1 MSLRSAN
8 VGNMR
13 KRFLQLHPVNASSGG
28 QYSFKNG
35 LPLIKFDISSS
46 NAPLLMDGSALR
58 ISGRF
63 TARQGAAGTTEL
75 TAGDTNFLDGFTGFN
90 QCIET
95 ITISSKR
102 LNSVLERCTN
112 YNRLVP
118 SITSGRMS
126 SKEYETKMSHYAN
139 QHGTTPLTRPTL
151 NTYQGF
157 NTNGVVAAA
166 SQKGCDFSTPLYC
179 GILNSGEDIDLSST
193 TGQGGMVIEILLRS
207 DSGVIFGTSAAG
219 NQATYNLSDL
229 VLTVPV
235 YEMTGAPN
243 MPQGGVSQF
252 NFNTWSS
259 MFQTINSS
267 SGVVAMTPGL
277 SRVAAS
283 LSSFITASDLGNQN
297 FNSCRLGGIGEIQQ
311 LRYSRNGALY
321 PLQYRLQTVAQQ
333 NNNVAKSVASNLFSN
348 HTYSVNADI
357 VRNYLEGILT
367 DRYNKVKNCMLAYNN
382 WSAGAVDKS
391 QNSGRDGTT
400 PGTAMGIA
408 ILYDAY
414 GSGTNFQQ
422 TVFSFELQ
430 TSATNQLR
438 ISNGVNV
445 SNSIDGTSA
454 TAQACTLYFLNKNTL
469 MLSPQGIDVQR

>member
-1 MSLRSAN
+1 
-8 VGNMR
+8 
-13 KRFLQLHPVNASSGG
+13 
-28 QYSFKNG
+28 
-35 LPLIKFDISSS
+35 
-46 NAPLLMDGSALR
+46 MDGSALR

-151 NTYQGF
+151 NTYAAF
-157 NTNGVVAAA
+157 NTNGEVPVA
-166 SQKGCDFSTPLYC
+166 SRKGCDFSTPLYC
-179 GILNSGEDIDLSST
+179 GILNSGEDIDLSSQ

-207 DSGVIFGTSAAG
+207 DTGVIFGTSDAA
-219 NQATYNLSDL
+219 NNATYNLSDL

-235 YEMTGAPN
+235 YEMTGPAN
-243 MPQGGVSQF
+243 MPAGGVSQF

-297 FNSCRLGGIGEIQQ
+297 FNSCRLGGVGEIQQ

-321 PLQYRLQTVAQQ
+321 PLQYRLQTVSQQ
-333 NNNVAKSVASNLFSN
+333 NNDVAKSVASNLFSN

-357 VRNYLEGILT
+357 VRNYLEG
-367 DRYNKVKNCMLAYNN
+367 
-382 WSAGAVDKS
+382 S
-391 QNSGRDGTT
+391 
-400 PGTAMGIA
+400 
-408 ILYDAY
+408 
-414 GSGTNFQQ
+414 
-422 TVFSFELQ
+422 
-430 TSATNQLR
+430 
-438 ISNGVNV
+438 
-445 SNSIDGTSA
+445 
-454 TAQACTLYFLNKNTL
+454 
-469 MLSPQGIDVQR
+469 